1 MDLLL
6 LFKNFFFWKFVTS
19 LFFLSLSLSLWFDGG
34 SGGKEF
40 AWIQETQLQSLGQ
53 EHLWRREWK
62 PTPVFLPGEF
72 HGQRSLA
79 GYSPWGCKKS
89 DMIEQLT
96 LTCNLVVFCSGML
109 RFLSFS
115 LLCNYCRFLLSGY
128 YKAFIKCLI
137 MTIYFK
143 LITN

>member
-6 LFKNFFFWKFVTS
+6 LFKKFFFWKFVTT
-19 LFFLSLSLSLWFDGG
+19 LFFLSLSLPLWFDGG

-53 EHLWRREWK
+53 EHLLEKGMETYSSILAWRI
-62 PTPVFLPGEF
+62 
-72 HGQRSLA
+72 
-79 GYSPWGCKKS
+79 PWTEEPSGLQSMGSQKVRH
-89 DMIEQLT
+89 DWAT
-96 LTCNLVVFCSGML
+96 NTCNLVVFCSGML

-128 YKAFIKCLI
+128 YEAFIKCLI